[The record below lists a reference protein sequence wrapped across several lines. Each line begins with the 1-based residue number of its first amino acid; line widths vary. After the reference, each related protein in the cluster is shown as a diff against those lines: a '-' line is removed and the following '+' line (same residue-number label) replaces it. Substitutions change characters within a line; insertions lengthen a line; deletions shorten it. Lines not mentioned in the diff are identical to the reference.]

1 MVVVVVEGGAGTTER
16 DETTGGS
23 LVAQVPSTRMLGTVA
38 TTEVPQLLPSYKMY
52 VKRAG
57 VVAGVCSLN
66 DALIGWPFKLLFVQ
80 PSAMVPC
87 AQRVMVGR

>member
-1 MVVVVVEGGAGTTER
+1 M
-16 DETTGGS
+16 S
-23 LVAQVPSTRMLGTVA
+23 LAAQVPSTRMLRTVVK
-38 TTEVPQLLPSYKMY
+38 TEPPQLLPSYKMY

-66 DALIGWPFKLLFVQ
+66 DSLIGWPLELPFVQ